1 MALNKESSR
10 GMYSICILALAQF
23 ASIRIICMVPHFRLS
38 SFASSDALQ
47 MITMILISRLR
58 LVCSSTPW
66 IDTFSPGLT
75 RSALSRGASDRL
87 HRYRNVKIHDSRFV
101 LIKRW
106 SNKAGM
112 RKRNALQMLHL
123 SLSLIA
129 ACTPSLSAIDTL
141 PDDRGLDKAE
151 KDCNCCHYQHALL
164 GPGTHQHKVN
174 GHATHYL
181 DVVIGKALG
190 NSCKEKAHRLMCY
203 AWHGAPSSP
212 ALVVRHLCSNI
223 GGTCLNPYHL
233 QWDTVEANNADVRAL
248 MQERARSQAQELAVR
263 ILLRGSQH

>member
-58 LVCSSTPW
+58 LVCRSTPW

-87 HRYRNVKIHDSRFV
+87 HRYRNVTIHDSRFV

-123 SLSLIA
+123 SLSL
-129 ACTPSLSAIDTL
+129 SLL
-141 PDDRGLDKAE
+141 
-151 KDCNCCHYQHALL
+151 HALHL
-164 GPGTHQHKVN
+164 YLLLIPYLMIEGWTRLKRT
-174 GHATHYL
+174 ATAATTNML
-181 DVVIGKALG
+181 SWGLALT
-190 NSCKEKAHRLMCY
+190 STR
-203 AWHGAPSSP
+203 
-212 ALVVRHLCSNI
+212 
-223 GGTCLNPYHL
+223 
-233 QWDTVEANNADVRAL
+233 
-248 MQERARSQAQELAVR
+248 
-263 ILLRGSQH
+263 